1 MSKTY
6 KTLTDA
12 DITHF
17 IEKGHIIL
25 RNCFPKALAE
35 EWTAFA
41 YKRLGYEPDDTSTW
55 ETARI
60 HLPSMNRVPIQ
71 EVAPHTWDAIC
82 DLLGGEERIANSGRT
97 SAPSWGDGFII
108 NFALGAETPWQPP
121 SPEVGGWHKD
131 GDFFRHFLDSPEQGL
146 LTIVVWTDIHPKSGG
161 TFVACDSVQHVA
173 QRLYEHPEGLL
184 PSGFGGLIEKCKDFV
199 EITGKAGDVV
209 LLHPFILHAASQN
222 PSGRA
227 RFITNPPVSLKEPM
241 NFNRE
246 NAEDFSPVEL
256 AVLNGLGRNRLDFTP
271 TAPRERLVPERVK
284 RQQKMLEEQK
294 KRIAIAETAS

>member
-1 MSKTY
+1 MAKTY
-6 KTLTDA
+6 KTLTESDVN
-12 DITHF
+12 HF
-17 IEKGHIIL
+17 VEKGHVIL
-25 RNCFPKALAE
+25 KGCFPRELAE
-35 EWTAFA
+35 EWRAFA
-41 YKRLGYEPDDTSTW
+41 FKRLGYDPDDSTTW
-55 ETARI
+55 EQPRV
-60 HLPSMNRVPIQ
+60 HLPSMNRVVIE
-71 EVAPHTWDAIC
+71 EVAPRAWDAIC
-82 DLLGGEERIANSGRT
+82 DLLGGEERIVNF
-97 SAPSWGDGFII
+97 WGDGKPGWSDGFII
-108 NFALGAETPWQPP
+108 NFGLGADQPWQPP

-146 LTIVVWTDIHPKSGG
+146 LTIVVWSDIYPKSGG
-161 TFVACDSVQHVA
+161 TFVACDSVRHVA

-184 PSGFGGLIEKCKDFV
+184 PSGFGQLIGKCKDFV

-227 RFITNPPVSLKEPM
+227 RFITNPPVALKAPM

-246 NAEDFSPVEL
+246 NPDDFSPVEL
-256 AVLNGLGRNRLDFTP
+256 GVLHGLGKDRLDFKP

-294 KRIAIAETAS
+294 KRLGMV

>member
-6 KTLTDA
+6 KTLAEA

-17 IEKGHIIL
+17 IERGHIIL
-25 RNCFPKALAE
+25 QDCFPRALAE
-35 EWTAFA
+35 EWRAFA
-41 YKRLGYEPDDTSTW
+41 YKRLGYEPDDSTTW
-55 ETARI
+55 AVPRI
-60 HLPSMNRVPIQ
+60 HLPSMNRVPIK
-71 EVAPHTWDAIC
+71 EVAPRAWDAIC
-82 DLLGGEERIANSGRT
+82 DLLGGEARVANP
-97 SAPSWGDGFII
+97 APSWGDGFII
-108 NFALGAETPWQPP
+108 NFALGAEGPWQPP

-146 LTIVVWTDIHPKSGG
+146 LTIVVWSDIYPESGG

-173 QRLYEHPEGLL
+173 QRLYEHPEGVL
-184 PSGFGGLIEKCKDFV
+184 PNGFGGLIEKCKDFV

-227 RFITNPPVSLKEPM
+227 RFITNPPVALKEPM

-246 NAEDFSPVEL
+246 NANDFSPVEL
-256 AVLNGLGRNRLDFTP
+256 GVLNGLRCNRLDFQP
-271 TAPRERLVPERVK
+271 AAPRERLVPERVK
-284 RQQKMLEEQK
+284 RQQKMLEEQR
-294 KRIAIAETAS
+294 KRLETAAVAS